1 MHFRSLYQILIST
14 LHFFGAA
21 RESTTLAGGAGFE
34 LRGARFGVWFFKAC
48 DLSACLPLTSLVLF
62 PLGGLNPFCAGIDDS
77 ASRPIPLLESDS
89 CGSGLHHIRRARH
102 ARSSG

>member
-1 MHFRSLYQILIST
+1 MNYILNLATAFI
-14 LHFFGAA
+14 AA
-21 RESTTLAGGAGFE
+21 FQLAKDWRVGQAFE
-34 LRGARFGVWFFKAC
+34 LGGARFGVWFFKGC

-89 CGSGLHHIRRARH
+89 
-102 ARSSG
+102 